1 MSAFTD
7 RFIREARLRRA
18 GNRLGAAFDRIA
30 GSDGLADPE
39 DICPPSPHEV
49 AELEALLEKRAER
62 DAALLEQWCE
72 TIWRF
77 DRKDQL
83 RLRGIE
89 RATAQR
95 GLRRYGP
102 PTTCCMPGR
111 TFLK

>member
-1 MSAFTD
+1 MSAFTE

-18 GNRLGAAFDRIA
+18 GSRLGAAFDRIA

-72 TIWRF
+72 
-77 DRKDQL
+77 QY
-83 RLRGIE
+83 GISTE
-89 RATAQR
+89 RTSSGFAA
-95 GLRRYGP
+95 LSEPRRSAD
-102 PTTCCMPGR
+102 
-111 TFLK
+111 